1 MSAPSVNIANAA
13 GHVPAACVRTPSGVG
28 LDTWPLH
35 TDAWVTGFAA
45 TASDDEA
52 HTLLRL
58 LEIGFLP
65 GERVRL
71 MACSLP
77 GRDPLAVRVGHS
89 TFALRRHEAA
99 LVHVTGVAGMSDV
112 RDAWGVTA

>member
-1 MSAPSVNIANAA
+1 MSAPTPLSTKPSATAP
-13 GHVPAACVRTPSGVG
+13 PALSRG

-35 TDAWVTGFAA
+35 TDAWVTGFQAPA
-45 TASDDEA
+45 NADEE

-65 GERVRL
+65 GEPVRL
-71 MACSLP
+71 MACGP
-77 GRDPLAVRVGHS
+77 TGRDPLAVRVGQS

-99 LVHVTGVAGMSDV
+99 LVQ
-112 RDAWGVTA
+112 VTAQQAVA

>member
-1 MSAPSVNIANAA
+1 MSAPTPLSTKPFAA
-13 GHVPAACVRTPSGVG
+13 APLALSQG

-35 TDAWVTGFAA
+35 TDAWVTGFQTPANA
-45 TASDDEA
+45 DEE

-65 GERVRL
+65 GEPVRL
-71 MACSLP
+71 MACGP
-77 GRDPLAVRVGHS
+77 TGRDPLAVRVGQS

-99 LVHVTGVAGMSDV
+99 LVQ
-112 RDAWGVTA
+112 VTAQQALA

>member
-1 MSAPSVNIANAA
+1 MSAPTPLSTKPSAA
-13 GHVPAACVRTPSGVG
+13 APLTLPQG

-35 TDAWVTGFAA
+35 TDAWVTGFQTPTNA
-45 TASDDEA
+45 DEE

-65 GERVRL
+65 GEPVRL
-71 MACSLP
+71 MACGP
-77 GRDPLAVRVGHS
+77 TGRDPLAVRVGQS

-99 LVHVTGVAGMSDV
+99 LVK
-112 RDAWGVTA
+112 VTAQQALA

>member
-1 MSAPSVNIANAA
+1 MNFANAA
-13 GHVPAACVRTPSGVG
+13 GHAPAASLNLSAGVS
-28 LDTWPLH
+28 LDTWPMH
-35 TDAWVTGFAA
+35 TDAWVTGFAT

-99 LVHVTGVAGMSDV
+99 LVHVSGQVGAL
-112 RDAWGVTA
+112 A

>member
-1 MSAPSVNIANAA
+1 
-13 GHVPAACVRTPSGVG
+13 VG

-35 TDAWVTGFAA
+35 RDAWVTGLRTA
-45 TASDDEA
+45 TSADQE

-99 LVHVTGVAGMSDV
+99 LVTVSGEEGVA
-112 RDAWGVTA
+112 

>member
-1 MSAPSVNIANAA
+1 MSAPTPLSTKPSAA
-13 GHVPAACVRTPSGVG
+13 APLALPQG

-35 TDAWVTGFAA
+35 TDALVTGFQTPTNA
-45 TASDDEA
+45 DDE

-65 GERVRL
+65 GEPVRL
-71 MACSLP
+71 MACGP
-77 GRDPLAVRVGHS
+77 TGRDPLAVRVGQS

-99 LVHVTGVAGMSDV
+99 LVQ
-112 RDAWGVTA
+112 VTAQQAVA

>member
-1 MSAPSVNIANAA
+1 MSLANAT
-13 GHVPAACVRTPSGVG
+13 GHAQAADVSMPSGVG

-35 TDAWVTGFAA
+35 TDAWVTGFALEE
-45 TASDDEA
+45 TDDEA

-99 LVHVTGVAGMSDV
+99 LVYVTGAAGMPGV
-112 RDAWGVTA
+112 RDLSGVTA

>member
-1 MSAPSVNIANAA
+1 MNVANAVGHAPVATPNLPA
-13 GHVPAACVRTPSGVG
+13 GES
-28 LDTWPLH
+28 LDTWPMH

-45 TASDDEA
+45 TATDDEA

-99 LVHVTGVAGMSDV
+99 LVHVSGAAGMPTV
-112 RDAWGVTA
+112 RDVLEVTA

>member
-1 MSAPSVNIANAA
+1 M
-13 GHVPAACVRTPSGVG
+13 
-28 LDTWPLH
+28 H
-35 TDAWVTGFAA
+35 TDAWVTGFAV
-45 TASDDEA
+45 TSSDDEA

-71 MACSLP
+71 MACGLP

-99 LVHVTGVAGMSDV
+99 LVHVAAQAGMPGMTGITDKAGTTGVNDVAGV
-112 RDAWGVTA
+112 VA

>member
-1 MSAPSVNIANAA
+1 MSTLPKPLPPGVQD
-13 GHVPAACVRTPSGVG
+13 VG

-35 TDAWVTGFAA
+35 TDAWVTGFQTPAHE
-45 TASDDEA
+45 DDE

-65 GERVRL
+65 GEPVRL
-71 MACSLP
+71 MASGP
-77 GRDPLAVRVGHS
+77 AGRDPLAVRVGHS

-99 LVHVTGVAGMSDV
+99 LVRVTSRPEA
-112 RDAWGVTA
+112 A

>member
-1 MSAPSVNIANAA
+1 MTASSMNIANAA
-13 GHVPAACVRTPSGVG
+13 GRAPAGKVSLSAGVG

-45 TASDDEA
+45 TASEDEA

-99 LVHVTGVAGMSDV
+99 LVRVAHAADGTQ
-112 RDAWGVTA
+112 AGGGAA